1 MTNINNLESDIKKA
15 VGLDSADKLV
25 TDSKSAFEKAKKAI
39 TLTSNPKS
47 CFG

>member
-1 MTNINNLESDIKKA
+1 VTNINNLEGDIKKA

-25 TDSKSAFEKAKKAI
+25 KDSKSAFEKAKKAL
-39 TLTSNPKS
+39 TFTSNPKS